1 MILYALEFLIGED
14 FDMIN
19 ILCLFFLLFHIW
31 NFMSCMYQ
39 GTTFV
44 ASKGLMRRGKLKL
57 KDAGEERAAIACN
70 YCI

>member
-1 MILYALEFLIGED
+1 MILYALEFLIGDD

-19 ILCLFFLLFHIW
+19 ILCLFLLFHIW

-39 GTTFV
+39 GTTYSFQR
-44 ASKGLMRRGKLKL
+44 ADEKGKIEAQGCRRGKSS
-57 KDAGEERAAIACN
+57 N